1 MIRIL
6 HFADLHLGVETYG
19 RIDPATGLSSRLSD
33 FLAALDQLVDY
44 ALSKDIDS
52 VLFCGDAYRSRDPSQ
67 TYQREF
73 AKRIRLLSSNNIHVL
88 LLAGNHD
95 LPNAVGRA
103 TSVEIFDTLT
113 IENVTVAN
121 APQIHRVE
129 TRKGAIQIV
138 ALPWVRY
145 GRLLSREDAR
155 NLSLDQL
162 NKKIED
168 ILTNWLNAQIESLDP
183 NLPAIL
189 AGHLAHSEA
198 VVGTEKIMTVGRD
211 YCMMRSN
218 VADPAFDYV
227 ALGHMHRRQTIDN
240 PVPVVYP
247 GSLQTIDFG
256 DEDQEKGFYVVE
268 LDETESRGKRLKSY
282 EFQPVTTRRFLT
294 IKVDANA
301 DNPTETVLHAIAKND
316 VNVRGSIVR
325 LQIQVSAEKE
335 GLLQENEIRK
345 ALKEA
350 YFVAAVNKEVDR
362 EHRSRLGSYPAEG
375 LTPLQ
380 ALKLYFES
388 KKTPKEREKVLLEY
402 GERLIQQG
410 SAPE

>member
-44 ALSKDIDS
+44 ALGNDIDL

-73 AKRIRLLSSNNIHVL
+73 AKRIRRLSGNNIRIF

-95 LPNAVGRA
+95 LPNALGRA

-121 APQIHRVE
+121 APQTHRVE
-129 TRKGAIQIV
+129 TRKGPVQIV

-145 GRLLSREDAR
+145 GRLLSREDAK

-162 NKKIED
+162 NKKIEE
-168 ILTNWLNAQIESLDP
+168 ILTNWLNVQIESLDHH
-183 NLPAIL
+183 LPAIL

-198 VVGTEKIMTVGRD
+198 IVGTEKIMTVGRD
-211 YCMMRSN
+211 YIMMRSSIAN
-218 VADPAFDYV
+218 PAFDYV

-268 LDETESRGKRLKSY
+268 LDETASRRKRLNSY
-282 EFQPVTTRRFLT
+282 EFYPVAARRFLT
-294 IKVDANA
+294 VKVDANT
-301 DNPTETVLHAIAKND
+301 DNPTETVLRAIVKND
-316 VNVRGSIVR
+316 VNENIVR
-325 LQIQVSAEKE
+325 LQIKVSAEKE
-335 GLLQENEIRK
+335 ALLQENEIRK
-345 ALKEA
+345 SLKEA
-350 YFVAAVNKEVDR
+350 YFIAAINKEVER

-375 LTPLQ
+375 LTQLQ
-380 ALKLYFES
+380 ALKLYLES
-388 KKTPKEREKVLLEY
+388 KKTSKDRAQVLVEY
-402 GERLIQQG
+402 GERLIQQVL
-410 SAPE
+410 APE